1 MGQSR
6 IDNPETQATLTNL
19 DTRYRTKTNK
29 IENASQKTKK
39 GPHLKIGDEQQKF
52 NTDKYRFY
60 IMAFTRLSGFNM
72 FKYVVF
78 FALSAFI
85 QRKFNSGESF

>member
-39 GPHLKIGDEQQKF
+39 INNRGH
-52 NTDKYRFY
+52 T
-60 IMAFTRLSGFNM
+60 
-72 FKYVVF
+72 
-78 FALSAFI
+78 
-85 QRKFNSGESF
+85 